1 MASAGNKL
9 RTAHQ
14 QALAGLTS
22 QNGPPRYADMAAY
35 AARRLRDWFSPGP
48 AQDPTGWPRL
58 KLVSMPALR
67 RTPMAPRRPD
77 QPPRSGR
84 PLSERVIM
92 TWRRLL
98 LVTMA
103 AAQTIFASLYFI
115 NLLPHQGERG
125 LEWVIGLLFGALF
138 FWVSI
143 GFWTAIAGSLICLT
157 GIDRFRISR
166 RVPDTLPDGDSR
178 IAMVMPIYNEPVE
191 RVFAGLR
198 ATMRSVA
205 ESALHD
211 RVQYFI
217 LSDSTDPRT
226 RLQEEVAWAE
236 LIRETGLAGRVHYRR
251 RRHRINRKTG
261 NIADFCRR
269 WGGRYDYMMVL
280 DADSVLQGACLE
292 QLVGILETSPQV
304 GIVQT
309 APVPANRR
317 TLFARVQQFAS
328 RVYSPVFSAG
338 LHYWQLSE
346 AQYWG
351 HNALIRLAPFIKYC
365 GLPRMGRGPLGGAI
379 LSHDFVEAAYMRRA
393 GWEVWIA
400 YDLQGSYEEPPPNL
414 IEELIRDRRWCE
426 GNLQHLR
433 LFNTPGLHPAHR
445 AGFLVGA
452 MAYLSAPLWFLFLL
466 ATTVQLSIETL
477 IEPAYF
483 PNERVL
489 FPDWPIWQ
497 PEQALSLFAS
507 TLAILIAPKLLAAG
521 LLAVRGEARSFGGT
535 LALFGSVVTEVLV
548 SSLYAPL
555 RMVAHTG
562 FVCSALLGLKSGWGG
577 QSRDDGSL
585 PWSGAIR
592 LFALPSAI
600 ATAAGGYLWWLSPEY
615 LWWAVPVLG
624 PIVLSMPVAALSG
637 SRRLGRWAQCLRL
650 YLTPEETRPPDVL
663 SWTNAEVARQREH
676 SLVHGLEPAD
686 AIADPRV
693 WAIHWAMSPDTRS
706 RHARI
711 REQLNQTAR
720 QALESGPHALT
731 PAQWQTLLRDMATL
745 QALTWAVWMRPNTD
759 LTGEWGYRITQ
770 RLAARPSTEQ
780 ATSAQSLPCS
790 SARIAEGCPL

>member
-1 MASAGNKL
+1 MACDDQSPQA
-9 RTAHQ
+9 AHQ
-14 QALAGLTS
+14 RALANLANERGT
-22 QNGPPRYADMAAY
+22 PRFSDMAGY
-35 AARRLRDWFSPGP
+35 AARCVRQWFTSSTE
-48 AQDPTGWPRL
+48 ADTSGWARL

-77 QPPRSGR
+77 TPPRSGR
-84 PLSERVIM
+84 ALGDRFIM

-98 LVTMA
+98 LVSLA
-103 AAQTIFASLYFI
+103 AGQTALASLYFI

-125 LEWVIGLLFGALF
+125 LEWIIGLLFGALF
-138 FWVSI
+138 FWVSF
-143 GFWTAIAGSLICLT
+143 GFWTAVAGSILCLT

-166 RVPDTLPDGDSR
+166 RIPDTLPVSDSR

-198 ATMRSVA
+198 ATIRSVA
-205 ESALHD
+205 ASRLHD

-217 LSDSTDPRT
+217 LSDSTDPT
-226 RLQEEVAWAE
+226 IQLQEEVAWAE

-280 DADSVLQGACLE
+280 DADSVLQGHCLE

-309 APVPANRR
+309 APIPANRR

-400 YDLQGSYEEPPPNL
+400 YDLAGSFEEPPPNL

-477 IEPAYF
+477 VEPAYF
-483 PNERVL
+483 PEERVL

-497 PEQALSLFAS
+497 PELALSLFGS
-507 TLAILIAPKLLAAG
+507 TLAILIAPKLLAAA
-521 LLAVRGEARSFGGT
+521 LLALRGQARGFGGVI
-535 LALFGSVVTEVLV
+535 ALFASVMTEVLV

-585 PWSGAIR
+585 PWAGALR
-592 LFALPSAI
+592 LFALPSVVA
-600 ATAAGGYLWWLSPEY
+600 AAAGGYLWWLSPEY

-624 PIVLSMPVAALSG
+624 PIVLSIPVAALSG
-637 SRRLGRWAQCLRL
+637 STWLGRAAKRIRL
-650 YLTPEETRPPDVL
+650 FATPEETEPPDVL
-663 SWTNAEVARQREH
+663 NWTNQAVARQRQH
-676 SLVHGLEPAD
+676 SLVHGLHAAD
-686 AIADPRV
+686 AVTDPQV
-693 WAIHWAMSPDTRS
+693 WAIHWTMSPDTRS
-706 RHARI
+706 RHAPI
-711 REQLNQTAR
+711 RQQLNRAAR
-720 QALESGPHALT
+720 RALVAGPDALT
-731 PAQWQTLLRDMATL
+731 TAQWQSLLRDMPGL
-745 QALTWAVWMRPNTD
+745 QALTWAVWMQPDADVSGHWAR
-759 LTGEWGYRITQ
+759 RIQLRQTHPT
-770 RLAARPSTEQ
+770 AEA
-780 ATSAQSLPCS
+780 ATSTHQAVPNSK
-790 SARIAEGCPL
+790 ARIAEGCPL